1 LEVPVRVLFADK
13 LPDQSRT
20 RLAAAG
26 FEVLAEPE
34 LSGDALADRLA
45 EVAPDV
51 LVVRSTKV
59 SAAHVAACASLSL
72 VVRAGA
78 GVNTIDLEACSGA
91 GVFVANCP
99 GKNAVA
105 VAELTFALLL
115 AIDRHVVEGAV
126 DLRAGRWNKGAY
138 SKAEGLKGRTLGLLG
153 FGGIGQAVA
162 RRARAFGMPVVAW
175 SRSLTADAAAAAGVI
190 LAATPE
196 EVARQAD
203 VLSVHL
209 ALTPETRGLVGESVF
224 TALRHGSV
232 VLNTSRAAVLDE
244 DALLTALDARSL
256 RAGLDV
262 FSGEPNGKEGP
273 FQHPLASHPRVVGSH
288 HIGAS
293 TTQAQQSVGDE
304 VCRIVE
310 GFRDQGRVH
319 NCVNTLLRSSA
330 DHRVVVRHRDRVG
343 VLASILSLLRE
354 DAINVQEM
362 ENLVFPGGA
371 AIARIQVS
379 GRPSADLG
387 QRLALVEHV
396 LHASIAAIPE

>member
-1 LEVPVRVLFADK
+1 MRVLFADK
-13 LPDQSRT
+13 LPDQART

-26 FEVLAEPE
+26 FEVLAEAA
-34 LSGDALADRLA
+34 LGGDALTSRLA
-45 EVAPDV
+45 ELTPDV

-59 SAAHVAACASLSL
+59 TADHVAASRSLSL

-78 GVNTIDLEACSGA
+78 GVNSIDLEACSGA

-115 AIDRHVVEGAV
+115 AIDRHVVDGAV
-126 DLRAGRWNKGAY
+126 DLRAGRWNKAAY

-153 FGGIGQAVA
+153 FGGIGRAVA
-162 RRARAFGMPVVAW
+162 RRARAFGMPVIVW
-175 SRSLTADAAAAAGVI
+175 SRSLSDEEAAQAGVQR
-190 LAATPE
+190 AASPE
-196 EVARQAD
+196 DVARQCD

-224 TALRHGSV
+224 TALRYGSV
-232 VLNTSRAAVLDE
+232 VLNTSRAAVIDE
-244 DALLTALDARSL
+244 EALLSALENRDL

-262 FSGEPNGKEGP
+262 FSGEPSAKAGAFE
-273 FQHPLASHPRVVGSH
+273 HPLGAHPSVVGSH

-293 TTQAQQSVGDE
+293 TTQAQQAVGDE

-310 GFRDQGRVH
+310 DFRDQGQVG
-319 NCVNTLLRSSA
+319 NCVNMQLRSSA
-330 DHRVVVRHRDRVG
+330 DQRVVVRHRDRVG
-343 VLASILSLLRE
+343 VLAGILALLRE

-371 AIARIQVS
+371 AIARIQVTGS
-379 GRPSADLG
+379 PSPDLCA
-387 QRLALVEHV
+387 RLAAVEHV
-396 LHASIAAIPE
+396 LHASVAAIQE

>member
-1 LEVPVRVLFADK
+1 LRVLFADK
-13 LPDQSRT
+13 LPDQART
-20 RLAAAG
+20 RLASAG
-26 FEVLAEPE
+26 FEVLAEP
-34 LSGDALADRLA
+34 ALAGDSLTARLA
-45 EVAPDV
+45 EVTPDV

-59 SAAHVAACASLSL
+59 TAAHVAASRSLSL

-78 GVNTIDLEACSGA
+78 GVNSIDLDACSGA

-115 AIDRHVVEGAV
+115 AIDRHVVDGAV
-126 DLRAGRWNKGAY
+126 DLRAGRWNKAAY

-153 FGGIGQAVA
+153 FGGIGRAVA
-162 RRARAFGMPVVAW
+162 RRARAFGMPVIAW
-175 SRSLTADAAAAAGVI
+175 SRSLTDEEAAEAGVQR
-190 LAATPE
+190 AASPE
-196 EVARQAD
+196 DVARQCD

-224 TALRHGSV
+224 TSLRHGSV

-244 DALLTALDARSL
+244 AALLSALDQRDL

-262 FSGEPNGKEGP
+262 FSGEPSAKVGAFE
-273 FQHPLASHPRVVGSH
+273 HPLGAHPSVVGSH

-293 TTQAQQSVGDE
+293 TTQAQQAVGDE

-310 GFRDQGRVH
+310 GFRDQGQVG
-319 NCVNTLLRSSA
+319 NCVNMLLRSSA
-330 DHRVVVRHRDRVG
+330 DQRVVVRHRDRVG
-343 VLASILSLLRE
+343 VLAGILALLRE

-371 AIARIQVS
+371 AIARIQVTGS
-379 GRPSADLG
+379 PSPDLCA
-387 QRLALVEHV
+387 RLASVEHV
-396 LHASIAAIPE
+396 LHASVAPIQE